1 MAQSAPKWCLD
12 YAMHY
17 LYRYP
22 KTEKEMRTQLM
33 KKQYFLEEIDD
44 AMVTL
49 KSKKY
54 IDDRQFAE
62 LYLNSEVVKKGK
74 PLGLMQQKLLFKWV
88 DKQVLKEVVSELE
101 EWIGDGTITRIIKE
115 TDKFAAKELEPVV
128 IIQKLLARWYRL
140 DDIKKALKK
149 RKEEAGE
156 K

>member
-44 AMVTL
+44 AMQTL
-49 KSKKY
+49 KAKKY

-88 DKQVLKEVVSELE
+88 DKQVLKEVMSELE
-101 EWIGDGTITRIIKE
+101 ERIGEWTIASIIKE

-149 RKEEAGE
+149 RKLED
-156 K
+156 

>member
-1 MAQSAPKWCLD
+1 MAQAKPKWCLD

-33 KKQYFLEEIDD
+33 KKQYFLEEIDE
-44 AMVTL
+44 AMVIL

-74 PLGLMQQKLLFKWV
+74 PLWLMQQKLLFKWV
-88 DKQVLKEVVSELE
+88 DKQVLKEVVNELE
-101 EWIGDGTITRIIKE
+101 EWIGEGTITRIIKE

-140 DDIKKALKK
+140 EDIKKALKK
-149 RKEEAGE
+149 RKEQ
-156 K
+156 

>member
-1 MAQSAPKWCLD
+1 MAQSKPKSCLD

-33 KKQYFLEEIDD
+33 KKWYFLEDIDH
-44 AMVTL
+44 AMTSL
-49 KSKKY
+49 KQKWY

-74 PLGLMQQKLLFKWV
+74 PLALITQKLYHKGI
-88 DKQVLKEVVSELE
+88 DKDIVRHMVQQL
-101 EWIGDGTITRIIKE
+101 WDGIADGTIDRIIKE
-115 TDKFAAKELEPVV
+115 IDKYSLKEVDPVAMIHKLIAK
-128 IIQKLLARWYRL
+128 WYKL

-149 RKEEAGE
+149 RKWWE
-156 K
+156 

>member
-1 MAQSAPKWCLD
+1 MPKPTKKPCLD

-33 KKQYFLEEIDD
+33 KKNYFLEEIDD
-44 AMVTL
+44 AMKTL
-49 KSKKY
+49 KAKKY

-74 PLGLMQQKLLFKWV
+74 PLALMQQKLLFKWV
-88 DKQVLKEVVSELE
+88 DKTMLKEVIEELE
-101 EWIGDGTITRIIKE
+101 DEIHDGTITRIIKE
-115 TDKFAAKELEPVV
+115 IDKLVAKDTEPVS
-128 IIQKLLARWYRL
+128 IIHKLMAKTYRL

-149 RKEEAGE
+149 RKENI
-156 K
+156 

>member
-1 MAQSAPKWCLD
+1 MAQAKPKWCLD

-44 AMVTL
+44 AMQTL
-49 KSKKY
+49 KAKKY

-74 PLGLMQQKLLFKWV
+74 PLWLMQQKLLFKWV

-101 EWIGDGTITRIIKE
+101 EWIGEGTIARIIKE

-149 RKEEAGE
+149 RKEQ
-156 K
+156 

>member
-44 AMVTL
+44 AMQTL
-49 KSKKY
+49 KAKKY

-88 DKQVLKEVVSELE
+88 DKQVLKEVMSELE
-101 EWIGDGTITRIIKE
+101 EWIGEWTIARIIKE

-149 RKEEAGE
+149 RKLED
-156 K
+156 

>member
-1 MAQSAPKWCLD
+1 
-12 YAMHY
+12 
-17 LYRYP
+17 
-22 KTEKEMRTQLM
+22 
-33 KKQYFLEEIDD
+33 
-44 AMVTL
+44 L

-74 PLGLMQQKLLFKWV
+74 PLWLMQQKLLFKWV

-149 RKEEAGE
+149 RKEIIS
-156 K
+156 